1 MFHTTI
7 DYNNNSCHQRFR
19 LKQWIRKLAMQLRH
33 LCSKV
38 GLCKFCKFNFICEG
52 EDVNGKIHDGRRV
65 DVRGIGR
72 FLIDEF
78 LKRER

>member
-1 MFHTTI
+1 
-7 DYNNNSCHQRFR
+7 
-19 LKQWIRKLAMQLRH
+19 MQLYD
-33 LCSKV
+33 LWPDV
-38 GLCKFCKFNFICEG
+38 FVVQFLKFNLFGEG
-52 EDVNGKIHDGRRV
+52 EDADRKIHDGRGV